1 MNRFRK
7 YVYRSWALLRQNPL
21 FSSIYILGT
30 ALSVALLM
38 VLFIIFYVKF
48 APIYPEGNR
57 NRTASA
63 PEMEPTRRRT
73 SPSARRWRWRRI
85 STPSKGLP
93 HLDDIAVVAQDFSF
107 ENRAALTLH
116 SVPVSITPKYV
127 DDGFWRV
134 FTFRFLYGKPFSEAD
149 VKATMPVAVVS
160 EKLARRLYGT
170 ADVVGKNFQFNGNEL
185 KIVGVVQNVS
195 WVTPVTAADLWL
207 PVTRNIDVLRTD
219 GGENI
224 RGTLTVYMTA
234 PNVSEKEVLRQEVR
248 EAFRKYNTTC
258 KLYRHEIFDQPDDYW
273 KSCFSKWDIM
283 GGIIASRM
291 DSRIGELGIRKAYG
305 ASNFWLLRQVLN
317 ENLFFTS
324 LGSIFGLLF
333 SYVFIWLSSDWILT
347 ILDISYDSDEAG
359 QKATERSL
367 GIMANTPM
375 KVSVLS
381 YQGAKDPDE
390 FIKKYGRERFE
401 MLLNGTANPTEFQLK
416 KAKAKYDLRS
426 DDGRLSYIREAIG
439 ILTERGVSP
448 TARDVYAGRLAD
460 ETGVSKQAI
469 VSQLQGAVQT
479 AARRDRRR
487 QQQELSKQGIAADI
501 RVPYTSSGESALGAA
516 AAARQL
522 AAALMQN
529 PDEIP
534 YVRRRLDMATVLV
547 PELQNVLQAI
557 FQCADSGQLLNLTT
571 LQQLLDD
578 KAFQQIA
585 LAMAQNHDA
594 PLQHQDIDMYLDRL
608 ENARP
613 LDEKVRQMDDS
624 QFSDFF
630 ANMGK
635 KKGAKAEEPEE

>member
-1 MNRFRK
+1 MIPHEYIEELTRRTDIVDVVGNYVQLKRKGRLYGGLCPFHSEKTPSFYVYPDTQSFYCFGCGVGGDVIHFVRRINSIDYTEAVKMLAARAGMPEPQEDDKTGRLRSRILSMNKEAARYFHACLNSTVEEARQARAYWRRRGLDDKTIVRFGLGYAPNDGQALYQFLRDKGYNQQELDASGLFKRSASGRIYCLFWKRVMTPIFDLRGNIIAFGGRVLDDSKPK
-7 YVYRSWALLRQNPL
+7 YVNSPETLVYHKSDTVFALQIAKKSASRRFVLCEGYMDVISMHQAG
-21 FSSIYILGT
+21 IDTAVCACGT
-30 ALSVALLM
+30 ALTPDQ
-38 VLFIIFYVKF
+38 VKL
-48 APIYPEGNR
+48 
-57 NRTASA
+57 
-63 PEMEPTRRRT
+63 
-73 SPSARRWRWRRI
+73 I
-85 STPSKGLP
+85 SQY
-93 HLDDIAVVAQDFSF
+93 A
-107 ENRAALTLH
+107 E
-116 SVPVSITPKYV
+116 
-127 DDGFWRV
+127 
-134 FTFRFLYGKPFSEAD
+134 
-149 VKATMPVAVVS
+149 
-160 EKLARRLYGT
+160 
-170 ADVVGKNFQFNGNEL
+170 
-185 KIVGVVQNVS
+185 
-195 WVTPVTAADLWL
+195 
-207 PVTRNIDVLRTD
+207 
-219 GGENI
+219 
-224 RGTLTVYMTA
+224 
-234 PNVSEKEVLRQEVR
+234 EV
-248 EAFRKYNTTC
+248 
-258 KLYRHEIFDQPDDYW
+258 
-273 KSCFSKWDIM
+273 
-283 GGIIASRM
+283 
-291 DSRIGELGIRKAYG
+291 
-305 ASNFWLLRQVLN
+305 
-317 ENLFFTS
+317 
-324 LGSIFGLLF
+324 
-333 SYVFIWLSSDWILT
+333 IL
-347 ILDISYDSDEAG
+347 SYDSDEAG

-547 PELQNVLQAI
+547 PELQSVLQAI
-557 FQCADSGQLLNLTT
+557 FQCADSGQPLNLTT

-608 ENARP
+608 ESARP